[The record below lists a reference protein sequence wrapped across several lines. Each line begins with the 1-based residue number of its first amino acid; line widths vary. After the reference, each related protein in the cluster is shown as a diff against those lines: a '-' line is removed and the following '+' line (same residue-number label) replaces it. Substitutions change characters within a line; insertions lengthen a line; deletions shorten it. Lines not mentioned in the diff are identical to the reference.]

1 MATVIRLSRH
11 GKKKMPFYRI
21 VVQDS
26 RAPRDGRFVEHIG
39 SFDPTKGR
47 DTLVVQKDRL
57 EYWLA
62 TGAQLSDTLKSRI
75 KIWNRQNAASTPAA
89 PTPAPADKKKSK
101 EA

>member
-47 DTLVVQKDRL
+47 DTLVVEKARL
-57 EYWLA
+57 EYWLG
-62 TGAQLSDTLKSRI
+62 TGAQLSDTLKSRL
-75 KIWNRQNAASTPAA
+75 KVWNKQNAAAPIA
-89 PTPAPADKKKSK
+89 PTPATADKKKTK